1 MQTRRNKKMAVAIDL
16 STAGIRVGYAFE
28 STSGVR
34 PQSNYVNLPNPK
46 SIPDMNPEPNALDI
60 TSLNDTE
67 WKRYMEGL
75 KDMGGSLGLTFGMS
89 EAFFDLWETI
99 CDTDD
104 ANKANGLRTW
114 FVFYVPGLTNSFL
127 LPVDPSRIGM
137 PSAEVDSVLDVTVN
151 VLPIGEPTWETAVN
165 PTDAASA

>member
-1 MQTRRNKKMAVAIDL
+1 MAVAIDL

-28 STSGVR
+28 STSGVK
-34 PQSNYVNLPNPK
+34 PSTFTNLPNPK

-89 EAFFDLWETI
+89 QAFFDLWETI

-104 ANKANGLRTW
+104 ANKATGKRTW
-114 FVFYVPGLTNSFL
+114 LVFYVPGLDKSFFM
-127 LPVDPSRIGM
+127 PVDPARIGM
-137 PSAEVDSVLDVTVN
+137 PAAEVDSVLDVTVN
-151 VLPIGEPTWETAVN
+151 VLPIGAPVWDTAVN

>member
-1 MQTRRNKKMAVAIDL
+1 M
-16 STAGIRVGYAFE
+16 YAFE
-28 STSGVR
+28 STSGTR
-34 PQSNYVNLPNPK
+34 PTSGYTNLPNPK

-114 FVFYVPGLTNSFL
+114 FVFYVPGLTNSFF

>member
-1 MQTRRNKKMAVAIDL
+1 M
-16 STAGIRVGYAFE
+16 YAFE
-28 STSGVR
+28 ASSGTRPTSG
-34 PQSNYVNLPNPK
+34 YTNLPNPK

-89 EAFFDLWETI
+89 QAFYDLWETI

-104 ANKANGLRTW
+104 ANKATGKRTW
-114 FVFYVPGLTNSFL
+114 FVFYVPGIDDSFFI
-127 LPVDPSRIGM
+127 PVDPSRIGM
-137 PSAEVDSVLDVTVN
+137 PAAEVDAVLDVTVN
-151 VLPIGEPTWETAVN
+151 VLPIGAPVWETAVN

>member
-1 MQTRRNKKMAVAIDL
+1 MAVAIDL

-114 FVFYVPGLTNSFL
+114 FVFYVPGLTNSFF

>member
-1 MQTRRNKKMAVAIDL
+1 MAVAIDL

-28 STSGVR
+28 ASSGTK
-34 PQSNYVNLPNPK
+34 PSSFTNLPNPK

-75 KDMGGSLGLTFGMS
+75 KDMGGALGLTFGMS
-89 EAFFDLWETI
+89 QEFFTLWENI

-104 ANKANGLRTW
+104 TNKADARVVSKACVEALKGLR
-114 FVFYVPGLTNSFL
+114 Y
-127 LPVDPSRIGM
+127 
-137 PSAEVDSVLDVTVN
+137 SVTS
-151 VLPIGEPTWETAVN
+151 LPIYQKDNNIHRFVLRARRVIANGDTF
-165 PTDAASA
+165 